1 MIVKKEWIIFI
12 RDRKKP
18 IPLQKL
24 DASIPRLAVN
34 ADKLSYLR
42 MEAAKMQKGY
52 NGERK
57 LDYHLRSLPDTFAV
71 LNDVTLT
78 IFGKKFQIDSLIIS
92 AYAIYTPE
100 VKSFEGTVTF
110 NTLLRQ
116 FIQNSGK
123 KLQGYK
129 YPISQVETIHFHLL
143 RWLQQRG
150 LAGLPIY
157 HFIAFSEQST
167 IINVQGDERAL
178 SNVVS
183 YVDEIPVRVMKK
195 DAEVAKESAS
205 NNNLKNRVISTIM
218 RECEEFD
225 YDIFERFG
233 FSLSDIQPG
242 VHCPECGKLGMVRS
256 HGKWHCLGCGAYSKD
271 AHKKA
276 LYDYSLLFSPKITNE
291 ECRKFLL
298 LKSRFIARK
307 MLQDSHFSLKNRS
320 KVWINKNQLKNLI

>member
-1 MIVKKEWIIFI
+1 MIGKKEWVIFI
-12 RDRKKP
+12 RGRKKP

-24 DASIPRLAVN
+24 DVAIPRLAVST
-34 ADKLSYLR
+34 DKLSYLR

-57 LDYHLRSLPDTFAV
+57 LDYHLRSLPDTFSV

-78 IFGKKFQIDSLIIS
+78 IFGKQFQIDSLIIS
-92 AYAIYTPE
+92 AHAIYIPE

-110 NTLLRQ
+110 NTQLRQ
-116 FIQNSGK
+116 CIQNNGK

-129 YPISQVETIHFHLL
+129 YPISQVETIYFHLL

-157 HFIAFSEQST
+157 YFIAFSEQST
-167 IINVQGDERAL
+167 IINVQGDEGAL
-178 SNVVS
+178 GNVVS

-195 DAEVAKESAS
+195 DAEIAQESAA
-205 NNNLKNRVISTIM
+205 NNNLKNRVISSIM
-218 RECEEFD
+218 SECEDFD

-233 FSLSDIQPG
+233 FSLGDIQPG
-242 VHCPECGKLGMVRS
+242 IHCPECGKLGMGRLY
-256 HGKWHCLGCGAYSKD
+256 GKWRCIGCGACSKD
-271 AHKKA
+271 AHRKA
-276 LYDYSLLFSPKITNE
+276 LDDYSLLISPKITNE

-298 LKSRFIARK
+298 LNSRFVARK
-307 MLQDSHFSLKNRS
+307 MLQDSHFVLRNRG
-320 KVWINKNQLKNLI
+320 KVWTIN